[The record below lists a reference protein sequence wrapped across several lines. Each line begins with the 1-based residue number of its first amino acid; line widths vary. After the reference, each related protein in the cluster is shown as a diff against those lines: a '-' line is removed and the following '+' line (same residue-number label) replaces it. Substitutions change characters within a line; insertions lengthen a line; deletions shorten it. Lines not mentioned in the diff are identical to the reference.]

1 MGTVIG
7 LGMMNM
13 AYAQE
18 KLGSFNLLISPE
30 TVFKNNGKILKKIED
45 RDDLNFIHENVFFGV
60 VADRSDGT
68 FVTVV
73 RQPSYANPKNYF
85 YMGYIFNC
93 DQMVDIPMIFETPQQ
108 LKELIAEAPSTF
120 KKQLSE
126 SEVSMPFDEETI
138 VYDYYRL
145 ACYE

>member
-1 MGTVIG
+1 M
-7 LGMMNM
+7 
-13 AYAQE
+13 
-18 KLGSFNLLISPE
+18 
-30 TVFKNNGKILKKIED
+30 
-45 RDDLNFIHENVFFGV
+45 
-60 VADRSDGT
+60 
-68 FVTVV
+68 TVV